1 MPKKVGKPFNSSPR
15 SVKDRLDGKLRNIPV
30 IPGFSM
36 EQYRWIKKILLAEAE
51 EYSNGRVY
59 TNNEDR

>member
-1 MPKKVGKPFNSSPR
+1 MGKKIRRSGDSRPK
-15 SVKDRLDGKLRNIPV
+15 SVEERLGGKLRNIPV